1 MARPTT
7 LLRDDAKLRVYDA
20 GDGLAVVF
28 QHGLGGSEGQ
38 VAQAFP
44 ADAGLRRLTLECRGH
59 GGSGLGG
66 RRPFSLG
73 MFADDVLAAADQAG
87 LDRFIAGG
95 ISMGAAIAL
104 RLACRHP
111 DRVAGLLLVR
121 PAWTFARAPTNMQ
134 PIAEVASII
143 LGHGHGPDKART
155 IFAQSGT
162 AARLLDEA
170 PDNLSSLLG
179 YFDRPDAAAF
189 AQVLADIAADGS
201 DISESDAAGLGV
213 PTLVVGNAVDAVHP
227 LSVAHKL
234 AATIPGATFAE
245 IPAKALDS
253 ARHFAALQAE
263 INDFLHAHANFR
275 SLIPS

>member
-7 LLRDDAKLRVYDA
+7 LLRNDATLCVSDM

-28 QHGLGGSEGQ
+28 QHGLGGSEAQ

-44 ADAGLRRLTLECRGH
+44 ADAGCRRITLEGRGH
-59 GGSGLGG
+59 GASGLG
-66 RRPFSLG
+66 RSRPFSLK

-121 PAWTFARAPTNMQ
+121 PAWIFDGAPVNMQ
-134 PIAEVASII
+134 PIAEVAGLI
-143 LGHGHGPDKART
+143 LDHGPDKARAV
-155 IFAQSGT
+155 FAQSGT

-201 DISESDAAGLGV
+201 GISESDAAGLDV

-234 AATIPGATFAE
+234 AATIPGAAFVE
-245 IPAKALDS
+245 ITPKALDS
-253 ARHFAALQAE
+253 ARHFAELQAA
-263 INDFLHAHANFR
+263 ITDFLHAHANFR

>member
-7 LLRDDAKLRVYDA
+7 LLRDDAMLRVSDT

-28 QHGLGGSEGQ
+28 QHGLGGSEAQ
-38 VAQAFP
+38 AAQAFP
-44 ADAGLRRLTLECRGH
+44 AGPGIRRLTLECRGH
-59 GGSGLGG
+59 GASELGG
-66 RRPFSLG
+66 RRPFSLE
-73 MFADDVLAAADQAG
+73 MFADDVVAAADQAG
-87 LDRFIAGG
+87 LDRFVAGG

-121 PAWTFARAPTNMQ
+121 PAWIFGSAPANMQ
-134 PIAEVASII
+134 PNAEVASLI
-143 LGHGHGPDKART
+143 LGHGPDKART
-155 IFAQSGT
+155 IFAQSQT
-162 AARLLDEA
+162 AVRLKRQA
-170 PDNLSSLLG
+170 PDNLVSLLG
-179 YFDRPDAAAF
+179 FFDRPDSASF
-189 AQVLADIAADGS
+189 AQILADISADGPGV
-201 DISESDAAGLGV
+201 SESDVAGLGV

-234 AATIPGATFAE
+234 AATIPGATFVE

-253 ARHFAALQAE
+253 VRHFAELQAE
-263 INDFLHAHANFR
+263 ITAFLHAHANFR

>member
-7 LLRDDAKLRVYDA
+7 LLRDDATLRVSDA

-28 QHGLGGSEGQ
+28 QHGLGGSEAQ

-44 ADAGLRRLTLECRGH
+44 TGAGLRRLTLECRGH
-59 GGSGLGG
+59 GASGLGG
-66 RRPFSLG
+66 RRPFSLS

-87 LDRFIAGG
+87 LDRFVAGG

-121 PAWTFARAPTNMQ
+121 PAWIFGSAPVNMR
-134 PIAEVASII
+134 PNAEVAGLI
-143 LGHGHGPDKART
+143 LDQGPDKART
-155 IFAQSGT
+155 IFAQSQT
-162 AARLLDEA
+162 AARLKRQA
-170 PDNLSSLLG
+170 PDNLASLLG
-179 YFDRPDAAAF
+179 FFDRPDAAPF
-189 AQVLADIAADGS
+189 AQILADISADGPGV
-201 DISESDAAGLGV
+201 SESDVASLGV

-234 AATIPGATFAE
+234 AAAIPGATFAE

-253 ARHFAALQAE
+253 TRHFAELQSE
-263 INDFLHAHANFR
+263 ITDFLHAHANFR

>member
-7 LLRDDAKLRVYDA
+7 LLRDDTMLRVSDT
-20 GDGLAVVF
+20 GDGPAVVF
-28 QHGLGGSEGQ
+28 QHGLGGGEAQ

-121 PAWTFARAPTNMQ
+121 PAWTFGSAPVNMR
-134 PIAEVASII
+134 PNAEVAGLI
-143 LGHGHGPDKART
+143 LDHGPDTARA
-155 IFAQSGT
+155 IFAQSRT
-162 AARLLDEA
+162 AARLKREA
-170 PDNLSSLLG
+170 PDNLASLLG
-179 YFDRPDAAAF
+179 FFDRPDSASF
-189 AQVLADIAADGS
+189 ARILADISADGPGV
-201 DISESDAAGLGV
+201 SESDVAGLGV
-213 PTLVVGNAVDAVHP
+213 PTLVVGNTMDAVHP
-227 LSVAHKL
+227 LSAAHKL

-245 IPAKALDS
+245 IPPKALDS
-253 ARHFAALQAE
+253 ARHFAELQAE
-263 INDFLHAHANFR
+263 ITAFLHAHTNFR

>member
-7 LLRDDAKLRVYDA
+7 LLRDDTMLRVSDT
-20 GDGLAVVF
+20 GNGPAVVF
-28 QHGLGGSEGQ
+28 QHGLGGGEAQ

-44 ADAGLRRLTLECRGH
+44 ADAGIRRLTLECRGH

-66 RRPFSLG
+66 GRPFSLG

-121 PAWTFARAPTNMQ
+121 PAWTFGNAPVNMR
-134 PIAEVASII
+134 PNAEVADLI
-143 LGHGHGPDKART
+143 LDHGPDAART
-155 IFAQSGT
+155 IFAQSRT
-162 AARLLDEA
+162 ATRLKREA
-170 PDNLSSLLG
+170 PDNLASLLG
-179 YFDRPDAAAF
+179 FFDRPDSVSF
-189 AQVLADIAADGS
+189 ARILADISADGPGV
-201 DISESDAAGLGV
+201 SESDVAGLGV
-213 PTLVVGNAVDAVHP
+213 PALVVGNAVDAVHP

-263 INDFLHAHANFR
+263 ITDFLHAHANFR

>member
-7 LLRDDAKLRVYDA
+7 LLRDDTMLRVSDT
-20 GDGLAVVF
+20 GDGPAVVF
-28 QHGLGGSEGQ
+28 QHGLGGGEVQ

-44 ADAGLRRLTLECRGH
+44 ADAGIRRLTLECRGH

-66 RRPFSLG
+66 GRPFSLG

-134 PIAEVASII
+134 PIAEVASLI
-143 LGHGHGPDKART
+143 LGHGPDKART

-201 DISESDAAGLGV
+201 DISESDAATLGV

-253 ARHFAALQAE
+253 ARHFAELQAE
-263 INDFLHAHANFR
+263 ITDFLHAHANFR